1 MDDIEESGDAA
12 NVLKTAIEGVLPEGS
27 TITIVTIGGV
37 SVSRRR
43 LRFLQESGSEIVV
56 QFEMAASK
64 DCSAATCD
72 ASEAAE
78 LSIELDRELTEALES
93 SVESGELT
101 VEVQMEAETNGDLT
115 LSNATVSAVEVGEA
129 EVTVTDAEEGQV
141 PDSSKDSNRTWP
153 QAGWLGRPG
162 TLQTLYGV
170 GTYGMLAVAVFVCM
184 AATTTCFS
192 PPSPSLAASSRHLNN
207 NPLRMSPVGGS
218 DSGQSPAQKRQEQ
231 QMEMASIQG
240 AEAIAKLDVQE
251 RTKRAMLA
259 EAVEDRI
266 FELVDELEEL
276 VKRNNGLE
284 NLSDEIKEEAT
295 EMAKQTKALQ
305 IQYDDLVS
313 GRPSH
318 LLDL

>member
-1 MDDIEESGDAA
+1 
-12 NVLKTAIEGVLPEGS
+12 
-27 TITIVTIGGV
+27 
-37 SVSRRR
+37 
-43 LRFLQESGSEIVV
+43 
-56 QFEMAASK
+56 
-64 DCSAATCD
+64 
-72 ASEAAE
+72 
-78 LSIELDRELTEALES
+78 
-93 SVESGELT
+93 
-101 VEVQMEAETNGDLT
+101 
-115 LSNATVSAVEVGEA
+115 
-129 EVTVTDAEEGQV
+129 
-141 PDSSKDSNRTWP
+141 
-153 QAGWLGRPG
+153 
-162 TLQTLYGV
+162 
-170 GTYGMLAVAVFVCM
+170 
-184 AATTTCFS
+184 
-192 PPSPSLAASSRHLNN
+192 
-207 NPLRMSPVGGS
+207 
-218 DSGQSPAQKRQEQ
+218 
-231 QMEMASIQG
+231 MEMASIQG